1 MIKKVAREARK
12 LRMLQREMEK
22 EDTKSSR
29 KRKEAKHNYAAK
41 VLNTNTISNTKK
53 SIIRCWA
60 TWAHWGR

>member
-41 VLNTNTISNTKK
+41 VLDTNTNTQKNT
-53 SIIRCWA
+53 IIRCWA

>member
-1 MIKKVAREARK
+1 MFEREKLYTLHLKVAREARK

-41 VLNTNTISNTKK
+41 VLKIQNIEDKYK
-53 SIIRCWA
+53 YKY
-60 TWAHWGR
+60 

>member
-1 MIKKVAREARK
+1 MLIKKVAREARK

-41 VLNTNTISNTKK
+41 VLKTNSNTNTEYNKK
-53 SIIRCWA
+53 YNN
-60 TWAHWGR
+60 

>member
-1 MIKKVAREARK
+1 MIGHDLTLNILKVAREERR

-41 VLNTNTISNTKK
+41 VLKYRTQIQNINIEHKY
-53 SIIRCWA
+53 
-60 TWAHWGR
+60 